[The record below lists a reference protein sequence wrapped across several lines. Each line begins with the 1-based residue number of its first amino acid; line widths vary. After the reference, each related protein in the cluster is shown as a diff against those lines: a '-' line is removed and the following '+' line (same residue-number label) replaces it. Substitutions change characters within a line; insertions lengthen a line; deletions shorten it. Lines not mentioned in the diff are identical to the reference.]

1 MNGNAIEVKNLS
13 KSYRKVQA
21 VDNISFNVKAGSSFG
36 LLGLNGAGKTTTL
49 KMLVSLI
56 QPDSGTATV
65 SGFDIRRKPMEVRR
79 SIGYVS
85 ENPSFYTRMTAME
98 TLRYLCKLLD
108 VPDSKREQRIANNLQ
123 LVGLTDKK
131 DLYIGGYSRGMRHR
145 LSLAQA
151 LLSEPEILFLDEPTL
166 GLDPLGAKNMR
177 DLITRLKSEKEVTI
191 VMSSHVLPEV
201 EAICTEVGI
210 FDHGKLIAQDSVEHL
225 RNTASDTMNLEVVLI
240 QPTEQLVKTLLEL
253 SFVNDVNM
261 EGNRLI
267 INVRKDG
274 EIRPKVLEAIYQ
286 FNPQILSYGIMES
299 SLEDILLR
307 ILKR

>member
-1 MNGNAIEVKNLS
+1 MSINAIEVKNLS
-13 KSYRKVQA
+13 KSYRKVKA

-65 SGFDIRRKPMEVRR
+65 SGHDIRQKPMEVRR

-108 VPDSKREQRIANNLQ
+108 VPDSKREQRIESNLQ

-151 LLSEPEILFLDEPTL
+151 LLSEPGILFLDEPTL

-177 DLITRLKSEKEVTI
+177 DLISRLKSEKEVTI

-201 EAICTEVGI
+201 EAICSEVGI

-225 RNTASDTMNLEVVLI
+225 RNTASDTINLEVVLI
-240 QPTEQLVKTLLEL
+240 QPTEHLVKNLLEL
-253 SFVNDVNM
+253 SFVNDVKM
-261 EGNRLI
+261 EGNRLK
-267 INVRKDG
+267 INARKEG
-274 EIRPKVLEAIYQ
+274 EIRPKILDAIYQ
-286 FNPQILSYGIMES
+286 FNPQILSYGIQES